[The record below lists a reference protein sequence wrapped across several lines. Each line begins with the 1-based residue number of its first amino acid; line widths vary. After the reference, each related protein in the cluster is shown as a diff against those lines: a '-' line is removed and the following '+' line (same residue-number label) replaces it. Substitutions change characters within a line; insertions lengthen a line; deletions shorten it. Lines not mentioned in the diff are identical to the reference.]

1 MFELNLHNS
10 FLFLST
16 TYDGNY
22 YCCWCLRMTSVEE
35 DRKGGGIFHVFR
47 LEKIFQQN
55 TIIII
60 TVAIEEVERMNDV
73 NDPGR

>member
-1 MFELNLHNS
+1 
-10 FLFLST
+10 
-16 TYDGNY
+16 
-22 YCCWCLRMTSVEE
+22 MTSVEE